1 MKSVNRLRA
10 EAAAVYDPSA
20 RPTGESCG
28 LVHVGSACSAKGDAH
43 RLFGVPFGLPGAIVS
58 ETTKTRCGSCRV
70 APSRASDAHNHQV
83 TTTATSGSARRVS
96 EVERAQ
102 TYSLRTE
109 FRIPKTSTVRLNFCP
124 SHRSVVSLRSSW
136 LARGPT
142 SAAQKTP
149 DAVMIGVL
157 ARTWGST
164 PNSVSTRKRPRRRI
178 SDPRGPFLYPVGGSD
193 VFGCPHPPD
202 H

>member
-1 MKSVNRLRA
+1 MKSVNRLRT
-10 EAAAVYDPSA
+10 EAAAVYNPFA

-28 LVHVGSACSAKGDAH
+28 LVHVGSACSAKGAAH
-43 RLFGVPFGLPGAIVS
+43 RLFGVPFGLSGAIVS
-58 ETTKTRCGSCRV
+58 EATNTWCGSRRA
-70 APSRASDAHNHQV
+70 APSRASDHTFQV
-83 TTTATSGSARRVS
+83 TTAATSGSTRQVS
-96 EVERAQ
+96 EVELAQ
-102 TYSLRTE
+102 AHSLRADL
-109 FRIPKTSTVRLNFCP
+109 RIPKTSTVRLNFCP

-142 SAAQKTP
+142 CAAQKTP
-149 DAVMIGVL
+149 GAVMIGVL

-164 PNSVSTRKRPRRRI
+164 PHSVSTRKRPRRRI

-193 VFGCPHPPD
+193 VFGCPDPPD